1 MVNVGSEPQLFEAIG
16 VGDTAA
22 TIYRLIVHEPK
33 LTRRDLTE
41 RLVLSRPQVDRALAE
56 LRDVGLVQPSE
67 PAASAAVVPIDPRV
81 GLGGLVRS
89 RRSQL
94 ERIAGLA
101 EELAVDYRE
110 AQLRFDPGQLVE
122 VLDGQTAIAS
132 RMAGLLEG
140 AREEILNLYAPPLVN
155 TDHLT
160 GDDEGSKLSSGV
172 RIRVIYAAESLRDD
186 GMMATVLRD
195 VASGED
201 ARVLRNVPLK
211 LLVVDRTW
219 AILPLTSSQIGTS
232 GSAVLVHRSRLTD
245 ALVSLFEALWEQA
258 SPITTVDELIESDGV
273 VSGTPP
279 DVQLLRLLAAGLK
292 DETIARHLDV
302 SERTLR
308 RRVTTLLDRLGAASR
323 FQAGIQAVRR
333 GWL

>member
-1 MVNVGSEPQLFEAIG
+1 MVELGTEPQLLQAVG

-22 TIYRLIVHEPK
+22 TLYRLIVHEPK
-33 LTRRDLTE
+33 LTRGDLAE
-41 RLVLSRPQVDRALAE
+41 RLALSRVRVDRALVE
-56 LRDVGLVQPSE
+56 LREIGLIR
-67 PAASAAVVPIDPRV
+67 PAETSGAIVPIDPRV
-81 GLGGLVRS
+81 GLGGLIRS

-94 ERIAGLA
+94 ERVAGIA
-101 EELAVDYRE
+101 EELAVDFRE

-122 VLDGQTAIAS
+122 VLVGQNAIVT
-132 RMAGLLEG
+132 RMAALLEG

-155 TDHLT
+155 AENLT
-160 GDDEGSKLSSGV
+160 GDAERGKLTSGI
-172 RIRVIYAAESLRDD
+172 RIRVIYAVESLSEE
-186 GMMATVLRD
+186 GMLASVLRD

-201 ARVLRNVPLK
+201 ARVLRTVPLK

-219 AILPLTSSQIGTS
+219 AMLPLTSSQTGTS

-258 SPITTVDELIESDGV
+258 SPIGSASELTGDGDT
-273 VSGTPP
+273 SPGHPP
-279 DVQLLRLLAAGLK
+279 DVHLLQLLAAGLK
-292 DETIARHLDV
+292 DETIARHLGV

-308 RRVTTLLDRLGAASR
+308 RRITTLIERLGAASR
-323 FQAGIQAVRR
+323 FQAGIQAARR